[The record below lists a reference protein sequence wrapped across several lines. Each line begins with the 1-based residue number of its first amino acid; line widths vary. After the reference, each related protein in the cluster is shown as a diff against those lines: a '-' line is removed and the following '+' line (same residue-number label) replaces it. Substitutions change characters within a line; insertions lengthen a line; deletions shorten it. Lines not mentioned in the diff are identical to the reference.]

1 MKEKI
6 LSVTRMPNRLMR
18 CGRIRG
24 NIEPPTA
31 VPEFRCQNKSQYAK
45 EIMAYKYNIPA
56 NIMPFAIPRRWTNH
70 SDMKDMHGANDSA
83 VSPRI
88 KPNPSGGGIVEDAY
102 NHQ

>member
-18 CGRIRG
+18 CGKIRG

-45 EIMAYKYNIPA
+45 EIMSHNKHTCEHYAICHSTTLDE
-56 NIMPFAIPRRWTNH
+56 PFGHEGHAWG
-70 SDMKDMHGANDSA
+70 K
-83 VSPRI
+83 
-88 KPNPSGGGIVEDAY
+88 
-102 NHQ
+102 

>member
-6 LSVTRMPNRLMR
+6 LRVTRMPNRLMR
-18 CGRIRG
+18 CGRIKG

-31 VPEFRCQNKSQYAK
+31 VPKFRWRNKLQYAK
-45 EIMAYKYNIPA
+45 EMMSYNIPA

-83 VSPRI
+83 VSLRD
-88 KPNPSGGGIVEDAY
+88 KPNPSGGKIVEGAY